1 MLKNILASIRQG
13 MDFAADIAHACITV
27 YLASDDKRF
36 LRVYHQSMPKTQFL
50 QQPELAP
57 GREVRISEE
66 PLIARCLQRN
76 VPLEG
81 KRELSLGQF
90 AGVRVYPVF
99 DLSGVDDIF
108 INVAFEFLKT
118 PARPEQ
124 DSEFY
129 RRLAPGDALMVVDAD
144 KKIIAANSTARHIFQ
159 VVGITTPIG
168 LQSACAPTAYKL
180 TGRLSAWCL
189 KQARPKARK
198 SACAVC
204 FWLCAWCL
212 SAAWRKQ
219 ATPL

>member
-1 MLKNILASIRQG
+1 MLKNLNSEQKNILASIRQG

-90 AGVRVYPVF
+90 AGVRVYPVCRR
-99 DLSGVDDIF
+99 GV
-108 INVAFEFLKT
+108 
-118 PARPEQ
+118 
-124 DSEFY
+124 
-129 RRLAPGDALMVVDAD
+129 
-144 KKIIAANSTARHIFQ
+144 
-159 VVGITTPIG
+159 
-168 LQSACAPTAYKL
+168 
-180 TGRLSAWCL
+180 
-189 KQARPKARK
+189 
-198 SACAVC
+198 
-204 FWLCAWCL
+204 
-212 SAAWRKQ
+212 
-219 ATPL
+219 